1 MMKRELLIS
10 EISTKGIRSS
20 GPGGQHV
27 NKVAS
32 KVELLFD
39 ITASKALS
47 DDEKKRLTQKLA
59 SRLTKQQV
67 LILQCDESRSQHR
80 NKEIIVKRF
89 FALLQDALKEAK
101 PRKDTKPSRAAV
113 QKRLQKKKIQAIKK
127 ASRRKPDEI

>member
-89 FALLQDALKEAK
+89 YALLQDALKEAK
-101 PRKDTKPSRAAV
+101 PRKATKPSRAAV